1 MQYVFAQLLLFL
13 TEADAEAEAVA
24 EEESGVGLLLP
35 ATEELI
41 AGIVAFA
48 IVFFFVWKFA
58 IPVLNKTLEARQQAI
73 KGELDSAEAAKV
85 EAQNLLTDYQQQL
98 AGAKTEATQI
108 VEDARES
115 GDQVKADIVGRAE
128 TEAEAI
134 KDRARSEMEDERDQV
149 TGDLRR
155 QVADLSI
162 DVAEKVV
169 GTSLDDERQ
178 RELIDRYIDDL
189 GGVH

>member
-1 MQYVFAQLLLFL
+1 MQYVFAQVLLLF
-13 TEADAEAEAVA
+13 TEAEAEAVA
-24 EEESGVGLLLP
+24 EEEGGVALLLP

-41 AGIVAFA
+41 AGIIAFA

-58 IPVLNKTLEARQQAI
+58 IPVLNKTLAARQQAI
-73 KGELDSAEAAKV
+73 KGELDAAEAAKV
-85 EAQNLLTDYQQQL
+85 EAQTLLADYQQQL

-128 TEAEAI
+128 TEADQI
-134 KDRARSEMEDERDQV
+134 KDRARGEMEAERERV

-169 GTSLDDERQ
+169 GTTLDDEGQ
-178 RELIDRYIDDL
+178 RRLVDQYIDDL

>member
-1 MQYVFAQLLLFL
+1 MQYVFSQLLLFL

-73 KGELDSAEAAKV
+73 KGELDAAESAKV

-115 GDQVKADIVGRAE
+115 GDQVKADIVDRAE
-128 TEAEAI
+128 TEAEEI
-134 KDRARSEMEDERDQV
+134 KDRARSEMEAERDQV